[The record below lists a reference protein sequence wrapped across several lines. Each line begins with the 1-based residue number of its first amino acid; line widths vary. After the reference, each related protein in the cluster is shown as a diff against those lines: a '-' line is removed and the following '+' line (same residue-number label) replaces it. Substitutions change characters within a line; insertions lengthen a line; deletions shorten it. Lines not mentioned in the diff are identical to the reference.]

1 MEKITILRLSSII
14 LYLDSISTLQNGLL
28 LAYAWRTKSDIVIQ
42 NDSLVY
48 VDFKL
53 KGT

>member
-1 MEKITILRLSSII
+1 MEKITIPSLSSII
-14 LYLDSISTLQNGLL
+14 LYLLYGYIHCKNGLL
-28 LAYAWRTKSDIVIQ
+28 LAWRTKSDIVIQ